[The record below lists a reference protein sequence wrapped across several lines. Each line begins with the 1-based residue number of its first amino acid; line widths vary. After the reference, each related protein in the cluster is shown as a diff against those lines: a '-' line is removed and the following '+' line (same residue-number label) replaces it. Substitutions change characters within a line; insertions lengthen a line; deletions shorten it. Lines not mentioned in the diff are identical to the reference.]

1 MREKTILFF
10 LLHLAIPR
18 LVTICMTYVI
28 KQNPVKVRE
37 KYVNLSVDPRSLYLI
52 TSIAAT
58 SWGGRVEEAELL

>member
-1 MREKTILFF
+1 MFF

-37 KYVNLSVDPRSLYLI
+37 KYVNLSVDPRNLYL
-52 TSIAAT
+52 TSIVAT
-58 SWGGRVEEAELL
+58 SWGWGVEEAELL